1 MTAARDDDEP
11 APSADMIARLHATL
25 DDVPALAGPREVEPL
40 IGGLTNV
47 NFKVTHPATH
57 RGRPA
62 LRSDGD
68 LLAIDRDAE
77 HVNSRRAAESGA
89 APEVL
94 DYLPERH
101 ALIVAWVEGR
111 TLAADDL
118 RDDRD
123 ARAGRRRSAARCTPG
138 RGSSG
143 DFDMFAVQRR
153 YLGIVQERGF
163 RLPDALP
170 RAAAAGRPDRR
181 RARRARRARRCR
193 ATTTCSP
200 PTSSTTATGSGSSTT
215 STAATATARFE
226 LGNIW
231 QESHLS
237 LDQLDGAGGRLLRT
251 ARCATRW
258 PGPGCSALMS
268 SYGWTLWA
276 SIQASVSP
284 IDFDFWSWGM
294 EKYVRAVE
302 ELDGPDLEH
311 LLAEASAPRL
321 SYSFEQRSHLGVDVV
336 LRAR

>member
-25 DDVPALAGPREVEPL
+25 DDVPALAGPRQVEAL
-40 IGGLTNV
+40 TGGLTNV
-47 NFKVTHPATH
+47 NFKVTTPERTVVV
-57 RGRPA
+57 RLSG
-62 LRSDGD
+62 SDGD
-68 LLAIDRDAE
+68 LLSIDRDAE

-94 DYLPERH
+94 RYLPEHH

-111 TLAADDL
+111 TLVADDL
-118 RDDRD
+118 RETPMLERV
-123 ARAGRRRSAARCTPG
+123 AAVCRTLHAGPRFA
-138 RGSSG
+138 G

-163 RLPDALP
+163 RLPDRYLELMPQAD
-170 RAAAAGRPDRR
+170 RIAAALAARKGPTVPCNNDLLAANFIDDGDRLWVIDYEYGGNGDH
-181 RARRARRARRCR
+181 A
-193 ATTTCSP
+193 
-200 PTSSTTATGSGSSTT
+200 
-215 STAATATARFE
+215 FE

-231 QESHLS
+231 QESDLS
-237 LDQLDGAGGRLLRT
+237 LDQLGTLVDAYTGSHLRHAV
-251 ARCATRW
+251 ARAHLYGVMAR
-258 PGPGCSALMS
+258 
-268 SYGWTLWA
+268 YGWTLWA

-311 LLAEASAPRL
+311 LLAEAVRP
-321 SYSFEQRSHLGVDVV
+321 D
-336 LRAR
+336 